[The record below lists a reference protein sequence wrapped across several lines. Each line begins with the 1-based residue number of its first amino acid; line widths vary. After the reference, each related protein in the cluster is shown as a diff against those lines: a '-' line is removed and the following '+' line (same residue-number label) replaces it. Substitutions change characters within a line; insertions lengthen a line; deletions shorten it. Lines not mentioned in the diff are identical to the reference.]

1 MAWGSCVI
9 KSKARK
15 VLMMPNEAP
24 SLIDRMC
31 REALDRLARSI
42 GTRVGI
48 AKARLREA
56 AAAIRE
62 KQ

>member
-1 MAWGSCVI
+1 
-9 KSKARK
+9 
-15 VLMMPNEAP
+15 MMTNDEQAS

-42 GTRVGI
+42 GTKVGI

-56 AAAIRE
+56 AAAIRAE
-62 KQ
+62 AGEGARREQ

>member
-1 MAWGSCVI
+1 MMAE
-9 KSKARK
+9 RK
-15 VLMMPNEAP
+15 LPEPVL
-24 SLIDRMC
+24 DRMC

-62 KQ
+62 KK

>member
-1 MAWGSCVI
+1 MMA
-9 KSKARK
+9 
-15 VLMMPNEAP
+15 NEEQ

-42 GTRVGI
+42 GTKAGI

-56 AAAIRE
+56 ADKIRE

>member
-9 KSKARK
+9 KPKARK
-15 VLMMPNEAP
+15 VLMMTNDEQ

-56 AAAIRE
+56 AASISE